1 MNETSE
7 LEKCSAAAHCAP
19 LAAGNTELLIGRE
32 NRTTLNSNHKSSSVY
47 KRMSN
52 ICKCVICCVKL
63 IVIQNGHQFFN
74 VRAISDT
81 ARMT

>member
-7 LEKCSAAAHCAP
+7 LEKCSAAAAAAQCAP
-19 LAAGNTELLIGRE
+19 LTAGNTEVLIGRE
-32 NRTTLNSNHKSSSVY
+32 NRTTLNSNHKSSSAY

-63 IVIQNGHQFFN
+63 IVN
-74 VRAISDT
+74 SDW
-81 ARMT
+81 ASVF

>member
-7 LEKCSAAAHCAP
+7 LEKCSAAAQCAP
-19 LAAGNTELLIGRE
+19 LTAGNRELLIGRE
-32 NRTTLNSNHKSSSVY
+32 KRTTLNSNHKSSSVY

-63 IVIQNGHQFFN
+63 IVN
-74 VRAISDT
+74 SDW
-81 ARMT
+81 ASVFLMCGNF